1 MTKLFKTKHTDNNLA
16 RACLLHRISVFS
28 LEDKPLLISN
38 GLGEIEKIFLENFI
52 NKPLEHDILKHV
64 QKLNFKLFD
73 FWLELSQK
81 EDVEVKD
88 ILEIIKSR
96 EDRFN
101 DFKIQEEAELKH
113 KTPEEINQLIKLFN
127 IRNSY
132 PGVSLYEFLD
142 EIK

>member
-1 MTKLFKTKHTDNNLA
+1 MFNNKLTNQNILKV
-16 RACLLHRISVFS
+16 CLSHKISVFS

-64 QKLNFKLFD
+64 QELNFKLFD

-81 EDVEVKD
+81 KDVEVKD

-96 EDRFN
+96 KDRFN
-101 DFKIQEEAELKH
+101 DFKIQEEAELKN

-132 PGVSLYEFLD
+132 PGISLYEFLD

>member
-1 MTKLFKTKHTDNNLA
+1 MFNNKLTNQNILKI
-16 RACLLHRISVFS
+16 CLSHKISVFS
-28 LEDKPLLISN
+28 PEDKPLLISN

-64 QKLNFKLFD
+64 QELNFKLFD

-81 EDVEVKD
+81 EDVEIKD

-96 EDRFN
+96 KDGFN

-132 PGVSLYEFLD
+132 PGVGLYEFLD